1 MTLSMAWIRTVGSHE
16 ELVFASDSRL
26 SGGADW
32 DCCPKLML
40 LPRGDSVIGFAGSTL
55 DAYPLMLQFRNW
67 IETHPGARNRSL
79 DINEIKKRMRTV
91 FNDMRLFIDDL
102 PHGQS
107 KPDPPDC
114 ELIFGGWSWQAG
126 DFRAWRFH
134 YVPSREIL
142 DFEPVG
148 HGIKVGH
155 DHPIVFAGTRAAVE
169 KARDEIIA
177 LLSNRGL
184 FRQGIRYFDM
194 EPFEVLRDIIRSNA
208 FDDVG
213 GPPQLV
219 KIYKHG
225 NSQPFAVKWVMPHD
239 RTLSVLGRPL
249 FPHERTH
256 LPILDPD
263 AINFLPT
270 KTLEKRLRALAG
282 GDATLTAG
290 S

>member
-1 MTLSMAWIRTVGSHE
+1 
-16 ELVFASDSRL
+16 
-26 SGGADW
+26 
-32 DCCPKLML
+32 ML
-40 LPRGDSVIGFAGSTL
+40 LLRGDSLIGFAGSTL

-79 DINEIKKRMRTV
+79 DINELKKRMRTV

-126 DFRAWRFH
+126 DFRAWRFQ

-148 HGIKVGH
+148 HGIKVGR

-169 KARDEIIA
+169 KAREEIIR

-194 EPFEVLRDIIRSNA
+194 EPFEEHMGVRLVLPIIRAGAPSSLCHS
-208 FDDVG
+208 
-213 GPPQLV
+213 LV
-219 KIYKHG
+219 SLKETRHVRKYFRRH
-225 NSQPFAVKWVMPHD
+225 
-239 RTLSVLGRPL
+239 LSR
-249 FPHERTH
+249 
-256 LPILDPD
+256 
-263 AINFLPT
+263 
-270 KTLEKRLRALAG
+270 
-282 GDATLTAG
+282 
-290 S
+290 